1 MKILIAMHYME
12 LGGAE
17 AALLGLLQS
26 VDPKRADV
34 DVFIYAHRGELM
46 PYVKGEGRDCE
57 LSELSELSAKLTELN
72 GESRKKWNLL
82 PEVAEYTMLERPI
95 SELVKKGY
103 WRLALARLWGRWE
116 DMRYKKYN
124 VKGLESNAHVT
135 FQQHRT
141 VKCLPMINPDVEYD
155 LAISFLTPHYIV
167 LDKVRAKKKLGWIH
181 TDYTN
186 VFINREMEQK
196 MWERLDVISS
206 ISSDVTEKFCEVF
219 PSLKD
224 RIIDIENI
232 LSPGFI
238 RKRSQESCPIFEQD
252 SALKLLTIGRYSKAK
267 KMEDIPYLCRRLVD
281 ALLVEGKLNGVEGE
295 LNGVEME
302 LRGVEGELREVERGV
317 RDIKWYIIG
326 YGSAEIEQQVRDEI
340 RKEGMEEHVILLGK
354 QANPYPYIRCCDV
367 YVQPSRYEGK
377 SITVREAQ
385 ILCKPVIV
393 THYPTAPSQVNGKD
407 GVIVPL
413 EREACADE
421 MIKVLK
427 DKELLA
433 QLEEYLKCHDY
444 GNENEIERIYRI
456 AQS

>member
-1 MKILIAMHYME
+1 MVNLRPKILIAMHYME

-17 AALLGLLQS
+17 MALLGLLQS
-26 VDPKRADV
+26 VDPTRAEV
-34 DVFIYAHRGELM
+34 DVFVYAHRGELM
-46 PYVKGEGRDCE
+46 TYLKGKGEGKNE
-57 LSELSELSAKLTELN
+57 KFH
-72 GESRKKWNLL
+72 LL
-82 PEVAEYTMLERPI
+82 PEVEAYAMLEEPI
-95 SELVKKGY
+95 SLLIKKGY

-116 DMRYKKYN
+116 DKRYLKHN
-124 VKGLESNAHVT
+124 VKGLESNAHVV

-141 VKCLPMINPDVEYD
+141 VKCLPKINPEVEYD

-186 VFINREMEQK
+186 VFINREMELR

-206 ISSDVTEKFCEVF
+206 ISPDVSAKFVEVF

-232 LSPGFI
+232 LSPRFI
-238 RKRSQESCPIFEQD
+238 RMRSVEPCPIFEQD
-252 SALKLLTIGRYSKAK
+252 HSLKLLTIGRYSKAK
-267 KMEDIPYLCRRLVD
+267 KMEDIPYLCHRLID
-281 ALLVEGKLNGVEGE
+281 SISKSEELGVWSEE
-295 LNGVEME
+295 FPL
-302 LRGVEGELREVERGV
+302 
-317 RDIKWYIIG
+317 KWYIIG
-326 YGSAEIEQQVRDEI
+326 YGSPEIEQQVREEI

-354 QANPYPYIRCCDV
+354 QSNPYPFIRTCDV

-393 THYPTAPSQVNGKD
+393 THYPTAPSQVQDGVD

-413 EREACADE
+413 EREACAE
-421 MIKVLK
+421 AMIKVIK
-427 DKELLA
+427 DEKLLSS
-433 QLEEYLKCHDY
+433 LTEYLSEHDY
-444 GNENEIERIYRI
+444 GNESEIEKIYKLCE
-456 AQS
+456 

>member
-1 MKILIAMHYME
+1 MRPKILIAMHYME

-17 AALLGLLQS
+17 MALLGLLQS
-26 VDPKRADV
+26 VDPVRSEV

-46 PYVKGEGRDCE
+46 HYI
-57 LSELSELSAKLTELN
+57 SEECGVRSEECQIVP
-72 GESRKKWNLL
+72 RFRLL
-82 PEVAEYTMLERPI
+82 PEVEAYAMLEEPI
-95 SELVKKGY
+95 ALLIKKGY

-116 DMRYKKYN
+116 DKRYLKRN
-124 VKGLESNAHVT
+124 VKGLESNAHVV

-141 VKCLPMINPDVEYD
+141 VKCLPKINPEVEYD

-186 VFINREMEQK
+186 VFINREMELR

-206 ISSDVTEKFCEVF
+206 ISPDVSAKFVEVF
-219 PSLKD
+219 PSLKNK
-224 RIIDIENI
+224 IIDIENI
-232 LSPGFI
+232 LSPRFI
-238 RKRSQESCPIFEQD
+238 RQRSQESCPIFEQD
-252 SALKLLTIGRYSKAK
+252 HYLKLLTIGRYSKAK

-281 ALLVEGKLNGVEGE
+281 
-295 LNGVEME
+295 
-302 LRGVEGELREVERGV
+302 
-317 RDIKWYIIG
+317 DISKSEEFGGRNVKWYIIG
-326 YGSAEIEQQVRDEI
+326 YGSPEIEQQVRDEI

-354 QANPYPYIRCCDV
+354 QSNPYPYIRTCDI

-393 THYPTAPSQVNGKD
+393 THYPTAPSQVQDGVD

-413 EREACADE
+413 EREACAE
-421 MIKVLK
+421 AMIKVIK
-427 DKELLA
+427 DEKLLSS
-433 QLEEYLKCHDY
+433 LTEYLSEHDY
-444 GNENEIERIYRI
+444 GNESEIEKIYKLCE
-456 AQS
+456 